1 MRRPSFSFAIPRRTS
16 SESAFGSGWSSKYR
30 PSAKSAMPS
39 SIGNRRP
46 HDTHVNA
53 DADEE
58 NAEWQAGQTSPE
70 AEVSISSILRIS
82 SSCSSEL
89 APKRRRRRA
98 TGGGL
103 CYSLHM
109 ANEAQFDEPIQ
120 RVRRRLG
127 ELKSFAES
135 PARDREVERLEG
147 KLKKLSREVY
157 ENLTPWQKTLV
168 ARHPNRPFT
177 LDYVRVLIRDFVE
190 WHGDRAFADDPAI
203 VAGFGFLGARAVAV
217 IGHQKGRDTREKIRR
232 NFGMPR
238 PEGYRKALRVMKLAE
253 KFGKPVLSFIDTP
266 GAFPGLESE
275 ERGVAEAI
283 ARNLLEMSALRVPI
297 VATVIG
303 EGGSGGALGIG
314 IGDVVLML
322 EHSVYSVI
330 SPEGCAAIL
339 WKDQARAKEAAE
351 AMRLTAADCK
361 ALGVIDEVLPEP
373 PGGAHADPVATIDT
387 VGRAI
392 DGRLERL
399 VLLPVEAL
407 LEARYAK
414 FRAMGA
420 WESA

>member
-1 MRRPSFSFAIPRRTS
+1 MPR
-16 SESAFGSGWSSKYR
+16 
-30 PSAKSAMPS
+30 
-39 SIGNRRP
+39 
-46 HDTHVNA
+46 
-53 DADEE
+53 
-58 NAEWQAGQTSPE
+58 
-70 AEVSISSILRIS
+70 
-82 SSCSSEL
+82 
-89 APKRRRRRA
+89 
-98 TGGGL
+98 GL
-103 CYSLHM
+103 CYSLRM
-109 ANEAQFDEPIQ
+109 ANEAQFDEPIH
-120 RVRRRLG
+120 RVKRRLE

-135 PARDREVERLEG
+135 PARDREVEKLEE
-147 KLKKLSREVY
+147 KVQKLSREIY

-283 ARNLLEMSALRVPI
+283 ARNLLEMSALRTPI
-297 VATVIG
+297 VTSVIG

-330 SPEGCAAIL
+330 SPEG
-339 WKDQARAKEAAE
+339 
-351 AMRLTAADCK
+351 
-361 ALGVIDEVLPEP
+361 
-373 PGGAHADPVATIDT
+373 
-387 VGRAI
+387 
-392 DGRLERL
+392 
-399 VLLPVEAL
+399 
-407 LEARYAK
+407 
-414 FRAMGA
+414 
-420 WESA
+420 